1 MSLNILSIK
10 IPVFLLHFLQENC
23 KNVQIF
29 VQNFVYNTVMTSKH
43 LCVNLGYC
51 NFKFSF
57 LSEKQKRLNGDIKL
71 NLILRQ

>member
-1 MSLNILSIK
+1 M
-10 IPVFLLHFLQENC
+10 
-23 KNVQIF
+23 VQIF
-29 VQNFVYNTVMTSKH
+29 VKNFVYNTVMTSKH

>member
-1 MSLNILSIK
+1 M
-10 IPVFLLHFLQENC
+10 
-23 KNVQIF
+23 VQIF

-43 LCVNLGYC
+43 LCVNLGRYC